1 MTRNHSLYREAQ
13 HISPGTIS
21 DSIEAVPCAPRHL
34 PKAIKVCAIHIAFLL
49 LAATLIAGKA
59 VAEEDDSASK
69 WYMEFNYSSDRWR
82 FEEYDPDSEI
92 CAFPS
97 CADFLVA
104 GFGAGY
110 SVTPNWS
117 VEMRYRASDR
127 ATTDEETSNPR
138 TPTSYRNETSTYT
151 SLSYTVLEPSLV
163 YRFAPEAK
171 RSFHLRGGLQLFT
184 ISEGTFTSYTIYN
197 DNNTIRNSDDLF
209 TYERHSDNAIFYG
222 AGVTFYLAP
231 RWHIRAEYLL
241 QDAGDLSGFSASA
254 GFKF

>member
-1 MTRNHSLYREAQ
+1 MTRTHSLYRETQ

-34 PKAIKVCAIHIAFLL
+34 PKTIKVCAIHIAFLL

-59 VAEEDDSASK
+59 EAQEDDSASK
-69 WYMEFNYSSDRWR
+69 WYMELNYS
-82 FEEYDPDSEI
+82 FEGWDLDENALDSEI
-92 CAFPS
+92 FAFPS
-97 CADFLVA
+97 SAGFIVA

-117 VEMRYRASDR
+117 VEMRYRVSDTD
-127 ATTDEETSNPR
+127 TTDEEKSNPR
-138 TPTSYRNETSTYT
+138 TSTAYRSETYT
-151 SLSYTVLEPSLV
+151 YYGLSYTALEPSIV

-171 RSFHLRGGLQLFT
+171 TSLHLRGGLQLFT
-184 ISEGTFTSYTIYN
+184 ISESVLISYTIYN
-197 DNNTIRNSDDLF
+197 DDNTVRVSDNL
-209 TYERHSDNAIFYG
+209 TTSGQHTDNAIFLG
-222 AGVTFYLAP
+222 AGATFHLAP

-241 QDAGDLSGFSASA
+241 QDAGDLRGFSASA